1 MDPFVLFKHEYCI
14 SICVVYTRKSCTQL
28 LCLNNVWHSC
38 LNNMNLWNNKFLMN
52 LEQTH
57 KGCKFVMYQLVFITF
72 ILLKAMALQ
81 KGKIGHYVKLQG
93 VFYIKVICIKCYGQK
108 PSEHVIYS
116 TEAWP
121 NHSRTKLLNKLSPKS
136 SRMFPTCTP
145 SIFRCLL
152 TFQNNNGLIWTPK

>member
-1 MDPFVLFKHEYCI
+1 
-14 SICVVYTRKSCTQL
+14 
-28 LCLNNVWHSC
+28 
-38 LNNMNLWNNKFLMN
+38 MN

-108 PSEHVIYS
+108 PSEQHVIYS
-116 TEAWP
+116 TEV
-121 NHSRTKLLNKLSPKS
+121 
-136 SRMFPTCTP
+136 
-145 SIFRCLL
+145 
-152 TFQNNNGLIWTPK
+152 